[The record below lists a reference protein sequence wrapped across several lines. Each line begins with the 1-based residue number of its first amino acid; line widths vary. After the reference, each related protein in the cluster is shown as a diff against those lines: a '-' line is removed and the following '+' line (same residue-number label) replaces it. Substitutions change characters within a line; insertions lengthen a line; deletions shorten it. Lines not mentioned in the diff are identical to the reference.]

1 MSDTTSPPL
10 DLREQIARI
19 DRAIAETAKY
29 TAETTKYVAEQRKLD
44 AEARHFDRHGWQ
56 IVVTAMTA
64 GAALFGAGAAF
75 LKLLG

>member
-1 MSDTTSPPL
+1 MSDTTASAGL

-19 DRAIAETAKY
+19 DRAIAETSKFA
-29 TAETTKYVAEQRKLD
+29 AEQRKLE
-44 AEARHFDRHGWQ
+44 AEARQYDRNRWQ

-75 LKLLG
+75 LKLLSP

>member
-1 MSDTTSPPL
+1 MSDAASPPL

-29 TAETTKYVAEQRKLD
+29 VAEQRKLE
-44 AEARHFDRHGWQ
+44 AEARRFDRNQWQ

-64 GAALFGAGAAF
+64 GAALFGAGVAF
-75 LKLLG
+75 LKLSS